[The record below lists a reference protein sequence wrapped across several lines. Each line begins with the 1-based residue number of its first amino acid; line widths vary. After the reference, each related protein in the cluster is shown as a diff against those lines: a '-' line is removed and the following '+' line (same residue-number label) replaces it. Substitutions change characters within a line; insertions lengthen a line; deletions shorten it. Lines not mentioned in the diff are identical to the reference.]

1 MPNLISIQNVS
12 HQYGRKRVLNQISF
26 EVGEGEVFALLG
38 PNGVGKTTTIRLLN
52 GLLNPLSGDLQVLG
66 LDPRRNGVDI
76 RCQVGVLTETP
87 ALYERLNALEN
98 LNFFGTL
105 AGMPV
110 ADLKHRIEE
119 LLEFFGLSHLAKD
132 RVSTYSKGMKQR
144 LALARALL
152 IKPRLLFLDEPT
164 SGLDPEAARQVHDLI
179 RDIRKSDG
187 HTVVLCTHHLY
198 EAEQLCDR
206 MAVMGGGRVLAVGS
220 LPQLRAVAAPELKV
234 RFTFLKPVTEREFQQ
249 LKKDAG
255 VVSLEEIGNNAVLVE
270 VQDGSV
276 IPLLIE
282 SLVKMRLPISAVE
295 PQLAGLEEIY
305 FRLQQQNKENAL

>member
-1 MPNLISIQNVS
+1 MPGLISVQNVS
-12 HQYGRKRVLNQISF
+12 HQYGHKLVLDNISF
-26 EVGEGEVFALLG
+26 EVGEGEIFALLG

-52 GLLNPLSGDLQVLG
+52 GLLNPLSGNLQVLG
-66 LDPRRNGVDI
+66 LDPRRNGADI
-76 RCQVGVLTETP
+76 RRQVGVLTETP
-87 ALYERLNALEN
+87 ALYERLNANEN

-105 AGMPV
+105 SGMPGSE
-110 ADLKHRIEE
+110 LKKRAEE
-119 LLEFFGLSHLAKD
+119 LLEFFGLSQRARD

-179 RDIRKSDG
+179 RGIRKSDG

-206 MAVMGGGRVLAVGS
+206 MAVMGGGRILALGS

-234 RFTFLKPVTEREFQQ
+234 RFTFLKTVTDRQFQQ
-249 LKKDAG
+249 LKNHSGIVALEKIGKEAFLAEVKD
-255 VVSLEEIGNNAVLVE
+255 E
-270 VQDGSV
+270 SV

-282 SLVKMRLPISAVE
+282 LLVKMGSAISAVQ

-305 FRLQQQNKENAL
+305 FRLQQQHQENA

>member
-1 MPNLISIQNVS
+1 MPNLISIHNVS
-12 HQYGRKRVLNQISF
+12 HQYGRKQVLNQISF
-26 EVGEGEVFALLG
+26 DVGEGEVFALLG

-52 GLLNPLSGDLQVLG
+52 GLLNPLRGNLQVLG

-87 ALYERLNALEN
+87 ALYERLNAREN

-105 AGMPV
+105 AGMPA
-110 ADLKHRIEE
+110 ADLRNRIEE
-119 LLEFFGLSHLAKD
+119 LLEFFGLSHHAKD

-234 RFTFLKPVTEREFQQ
+234 RFTFLKPITDREFLQ
-249 LKKDAG
+249 LKNHAG
-255 VVSLEEIGNNAVLVE
+255 VVALEEIGNNAVLVE
-270 VQDGSV
+270 VQDESV

-282 SLVKMRLPISAVE
+282 SLVKMGLPISAVE

-305 FRLQQQNKENAL
+305 FRLQQQNKENTL